1 MLEAET
7 IVIHRLAQDSGRRP
21 FRIEVGIAA
30 GNGRKDLRGSP
41 PTALAVLGLAEGLI
55 NHLHQIDG
63 ALVWHVLL
71 NQRLYLV
78 IFQPEPFPIIKQMQG
93 LGIELAMV
101 QIVCEVDVLASRNAH
116 ADESAGASR
125 IN

>member
-7 IVIHRLAQDSGRRP
+7 IIIHRLAQDGGCRP

-30 GNGRKDLRGSP
+30 GKGRKDLRGSP
-41 PTALAVLGLAEGLI
+41 PTALAVFRLAEGLI
-55 NHLHQIDG
+55 DHLHQIDG
-63 ALVWHVLL
+63 TLVRHVLL

-101 QIVCEVDVLASRNAH
+101 QIVREVYVLACRDAH